1 MTAIKLLADI
11 IILFEYYFH
20 CIMIFI
26 YDIVDAFDGNV
37 YVWIFPV
44 WDETSGYL
52 FDMVEWR

>member
-1 MTAIKLLADI
+1 
-11 IILFEYYFH
+11 
-20 CIMIFI
+20 MIFI